1 MSAAVAAAVKL
12 RQVCLTVDAD
22 RVVLPCRIAAAD
34 QIAGALK
41 MAREDAGVLLDVTR
55 DVQKAVPVLY
65 QDRWVHR
72 LVKKINYLGQSRNR
86 FCPLSF
92 LGVVVW

>member
-1 MSAAVAAAVKL
+1 
-12 RQVCLTVDAD
+12 
-22 RVVLPCRIAAAD
+22 
-34 QIAGALK
+34 
-41 MAREDAGVLLDVTR
+41 LDVTR
-55 DVQKAVPVLY
+55 DVQKAEPVLY

-72 LVKKINYLGQSRNR
+72 LLLKKINYLGQNCNR